1 MNNKKGEATR
11 GNVILAIYN
20 AKNLKNNKT
29 ETKNTEE
36 TIPFLII
43 NEETKDNTNEEAK
56 LLSNRTIDGQTSLN
70 SLTNIDEK
78 TAKAIATF

>member
-20 AKNLKNNKT
+20 TKNLKNNKT

-56 LLSNRTIDGQTSLN
+56 LLINSQTNLN

-78 TAKAIATF
+78 TAKMLATF